1 MERNSDFVAQKI
13 KDVPS
18 TVMDNMQRECAVA
31 IYCDQIPDSL
41 PLLVFEVMTK
51 KNALK
56 IYTLLNHVPFI
67 PMVVMGQKGGL
78 GIPPGTPRNFPLASS
93 LLATAIR
100 LDKEFIDAVKLLV
113 PLNKNMNIT
122 PHLLDLFD
130 RTGLELPSL
139 DSENCPSWARQ
150 FR

>member
-1 MERNSDFVAQKI
+1 M
-13 KDVPS
+13 
-18 TVMDNMQRECAVA
+18 TVLDGMQRECALV

-41 PLLVFEVMTK
+41 PLLAYEVMTK

-56 IYTLLNHVPFI
+56 IYTLLNSVPFI

-100 LDKEFIDAVKLLV
+100 FDKEFIEAVKLTV
-113 PLNKNMNIT
+113 PLNKNMNIA

-130 RTGLELPSL
+130 RTGLELPSVE
-139 DSENCPSWARQ
+139 SENCPSWVRQ

>member
-1 MERNSDFVAQKI
+1 MNRIPVALKI
-13 KDVPS
+13 KEVPQPIL
-18 TVMDNMQRECAVA
+18 DPMQRECSVV

-41 PLLVFEVMTK
+41 PLLAFEVLIK

-56 IYTLLNHVPFI
+56 IYTLLNMVPFI

-78 GIPPGTPRNFPLASS
+78 GIPAGNPRNFPLASS

-100 LDKEFIDAVKLLV
+100 FDKEFIDAVKFMA
-113 PLNKNMNIT
+113 PLNKNMNVV
-122 PHLLDLFD
+122 PHFLELFD
-130 RTGLELPSL
+130 KSGLELPNIEKE
-139 DSENCPSWARQ
+139 DCPSWARQ

>member
-1 MERNSDFVAQKI
+1 MSNTPIALKI
-13 KDVPS
+13 KEVPQ
-18 TVMDNMQRECAVA
+18 TILDPMQRECSVV

-41 PLLVFEVMTK
+41 PLLAFEVLTK

-56 IYTLLNHVPFI
+56 IYALLNMVPFI

-78 GIPPGTPRNFPLASS
+78 GIPVGTPRNFPLASS

-100 LDKEFIDAVKLLV
+100 FDKEFIESVKLMA
-113 PLNKNMNIT
+113 PLNKNMNIV
-122 PHLLDLFD
+122 PHLLELFD
-130 RTGLELPSL
+130 KSGLELPNL
-139 DSENCPSWARQ
+139 EREDCPSWARQ